1 MHTNIVEYVEE
12 TISLVVEV
20 IYTTTDKEKVNT
32 NLVL

>member
-1 MHTNIVEYVEE
+1 MHTNIAEYVEE